1 MKYFTIKELCK
12 SSTAD
17 RLGIDNSPNSE
28 VISNL
33 KKLVEFILDPLREKY
48 GKPIYVNGGYRCPA
62 LNKAVNGSKTSQHM
76 QGLAVDITTRSIA
89 GNKIIRFSSYL
100 FQFTKFFSI
109 ERPTRLDFSGWNCA
123 ACTLSFPTAAVS
135 IVPYSVCAVTI
146 DVSFGTA

>member
-1 MKYFTIKELCK
+1 MKYFTIKVLCK

-89 GNKIIRFSSYL
+89 GNKIL
-100 FQFTKFFSI
+100 FNLIQELKLPFDRLIDEQKFK
-109 ERPTRLDFSGWNCA
+109 W
-123 ACTLSFPTAAVS
+123 VH
-135 IVPYSVCAVTI
+135 
-146 DVSFGTA
+146 VSFSEKPRKQILHL